1 MKQFIRALGFSDDLL
16 SRLVQSSRRPA
27 EGFAS
32 DLGLQL
38 AVLRPRKETA
48 DADAVADAL
57 ADAGLPHLILRQQDE
72 LVVLLHDDDRARAA
86 LTGPPPPRSG

>member
-1 MKQFIRALGFSDDLL
+1 MLQGVLDRPVVAR
-16 SRLVQSSRRPA
+16 RLA
-27 EGFAS
+27 AKGFAS

-38 AVLRPRKETA
+38 AVLRPRQETA

-72 LVVLLHDDDRARAA
+72 LVVLLHDDGQARAA
-86 LTGPPPPRSG
+86 LIGALAATVG